1 MFFIFSFSLSL
12 DFTKKKKFHKY
23 RVVMTGKRF
32 IGWVFSPLARAVT
45 EDLIGLLCFQAI
57 KLSLNF
63 DQ

>member
-1 MFFIFSFSLSL
+1 
-12 DFTKKKKFHKY
+12 
-23 RVVMTGKRF
+23 MTGKRL
-32 IGWVFSPLARAVT
+32 IGWVFSPLTMAVT